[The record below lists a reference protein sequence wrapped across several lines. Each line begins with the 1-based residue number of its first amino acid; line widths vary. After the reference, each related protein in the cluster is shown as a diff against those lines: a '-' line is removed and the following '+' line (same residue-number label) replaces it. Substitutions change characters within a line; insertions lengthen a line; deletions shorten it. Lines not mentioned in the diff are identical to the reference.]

1 MRTATAARHGGSICL
16 PRRRPSGRQLPGGRA
31 AAAVA
36 LALLLSAAACS
47 GGKGAKTEAGTAP
60 SSTTTTPAPDP
71 TTTSAGGEGATT
83 TTAAHPSTTR
93 TTAKQAAASPTTAST
108 GTTAGEGPQTAPH
121 ATVFVAAAPTDP
133 TELDRLADQLAADET
148 ALRSPA
154 TPAADMPALAR
165 RQQAAYRA
173 LSARPEA
180 LPRVLTRLPDA
191 LRPIAQANVD
201 AGAELRAMT
210 KPKTDLPPWRIL
222 TPPPPEE
229 LQRYYQEA
237 ETATKVPWAY
247 LAAVHLVETRM
258 GRIRGTSTA
267 GAQGPMQFLPS
278 TWARWGGGGDINDPH
293 DAILAAGRYL
303 QASGAPA
310 DLHRALF
317 AYNHSEHYVRA
328 VTLYA
333 QQIQADPRA
342 YLAYHAWQVYYI
354 TPRGDLWLEEG
365 YAQ

>member
-1 MRTATAARHGGSICL
+1 MGTGAAAGRTFVTIALAMS
-16 PRRRPSGRQLPGGRA
+16 LPGA
-31 AAAVA
+31 ACGGGGGTPKAVA
-36 LALLLSAAACS
+36 DSTSTSATTAPFPLPSPDS
-47 GGKGAKTEAGTAP
+47 GPDSTTTSSAAP
-60 SSTTTTPAPDP
+60 SS
-71 TTTSAGGEGATT
+71 
-83 TTAAHPSTTR
+83 PSK
-93 TTAKQAAASPTTAST
+93 TTAKPAAASPTTAST
-108 GTTAGEGPQTAPH
+108 GSTAGTGPQTAPH
-121 ATVFVAAAPTDP
+121 ATVFVAAAPTDDGA
-133 TELDRLADQLAADET
+133 LNALADQLAADEA

-154 TPAADMPALAR
+154 TPAADIPALAR
-165 RQQAAYRA
+165 RQQVAYRA
-173 LSARPEA
+173 LAARPEVM
-180 LPRVLTRLPDA
+180 PRVLTRLPEA

-237 ETATKVPWAY
+237 EAATHVPWAY

-278 TWARWGGGGDINDPH
+278 TWDRWGGGGDINDPH
-293 DAILAAGRYL
+293 DAIMAAGRYL
-303 QASGAPA
+303 AASGAPG
-310 DLHRALF
+310 DLHKALF

-333 QQIQADPRA
+333 QQIQADVRA
-342 YLAYHAWQVYYI
+342 YSAYWAWQVYYI

-365 YAQ
+365 YGT

>member
-1 MRTATAARHGGSICL
+1 MGTKGIAA
-16 PRRRPSGRQLPGGRA
+16 
-31 AAAVA
+31 A
-36 LALLLSAAACS
+36 LALLTLGSACGGGSGAKKAAAEP
-47 GGKGAKTEAGTAP
+47 AAAE
-60 SSTTTTPAPDP
+60 SSTTTTAAP
-71 TTTSAGGEGATT
+71 TTTSAALESSTTTLSRATPKT
-83 TTAAHPSTTR
+83 TAKPAAAPTTAA
-93 TTAKQAAASPTTAST
+93 T
-108 GTTAGEGPQTAPH
+108 GTTTGPGPQTAPH

-133 TELDRLADQLAADET
+133 AELDRLADQLAADEA
-148 ALRSPA
+148 ALRSPT
-154 TPAADMPALAR
+154 TPPADIPALAH

-173 LSARPEA
+173 LSARPTA
-180 LPRVLTRLPDA
+180 LPHVLARLPEA

-222 TPPPPEE
+222 TPPPAEE
-229 LQRYYQEA
+229 LQRYYQESEA
-237 ETATKVPWAY
+237 QFGVPWAY

-278 TWARWGGGGDINDPH
+278 TWARWGAGGDINDPH

-303 QASGAPA
+303 QSSGAPK
-310 DLHRALF
+310 DMHRALY
-317 AYNHSEHYVRA
+317 AYNHSEHYVKA

-333 QQIQADPRA
+333 QQIQADPIAYRA
-342 YLAYHAWQVYYI
+342 YHQWQVYYI

-365 YAQ
+365 YGT

>member
-1 MRTATAARHGGSICL
+1 MGTKTIAAALMVLTLGSACAGGD
-16 PRRRPSGRQLPGGRA
+16 GGGKAAGGEA
-31 AAAVA
+31 AAAA
-36 LALLLSAAACS
+36 S
-47 GGKGAKTEAGTAP
+47 
-60 SSTTTTPAPDP
+60 SSTTTAAPAPTP
-71 TTTSAGGEGATT
+71 SSAPAESST
-83 TTAAHPSTTR
+83 TTAAKPRPSSSS
-93 TTAKQAAASPTTAST
+93 TTAKPATASPTTGPAA
-108 GTTAGEGPQTAPH
+108 AGSGPQTAPH

-133 TELDRLADQLAADET
+133 AELDRLADQLAADET

-154 TPAADMPALAR
+154 TPAADIPGLAR

-180 LPRVLTRLPDA
+180 LPRVLARLPER

-229 LQRYYQEA
+229 LQGYYQQAEA
-237 ETATKVPWAY
+237 ATQVPWAY

-303 QASGAPA
+303 QASGAPK
-310 DLHRALF
+310 DMHRALY

-333 QQIQADPRA
+333 TQIEADPRV
-342 YLAYHAWQVYYI
+342 YLAYHGWQVYYI

-365 YAQ
+365 YGT

>member
-1 MRTATAARHGGSICL
+1 MRK
-16 PRRRPSGRQLPGGRA
+16 
-31 AAAVA
+31 VA
-36 LALLLSAAACS
+36 LAAALALSATACGGGHRNAA
-47 GGKGAKTEAGTAP
+47 EAPAST
-60 SSTTTTPAPDP
+60 STTAAAM
-71 TTTSAGGEGATT
+71 TTTSAAGESS
-83 TTAAHPSTTR
+83 TTATSRPSTTK
-93 TTAKQAAASPTTAST
+93 TTAKQPAASPTTAST
-108 GTTAGEGPQTAPH
+108 GSTTGTGPQTAPH

-133 TELDRLADQLAADET
+133 AELDRLADQLAADEA

-173 LSARPEA
+173 VSARPEA
-180 LPRVLTRLPDA
+180 LPRVLARLPDA

-303 QASGAPA
+303 QASGAPD

-333 QQIQADPRA
+333 RQIQADPRA

-365 YAQ
+365 YAH

>member
-1 MRTATAARHGGSICL
+1 MGSTKAATLLLVLTLGTAACGG
-16 PRRRPSGRQLPGGRA
+16 GGGDHQ
-31 AAAVA
+31 AAVA
-36 LALLLSAAACS
+36 P
-47 GGKGAKTEAGTAP
+47 P
-60 SSTTTTPAPDP
+60 SSTTATPAP
-71 TTTSAGGEGATT
+71 TAT
-83 TTAAHPSTTR
+83 TTAAAESSTTSTGTVR
-93 TTAKQAAASPTTAST
+93 PSSSTTAKAAASPTTAST
-108 GTTAGEGPQTAPH
+108 GATTGTGPATAPH
-121 ATVFVAAAPTDP
+121 ATVFVTAAPTD
-133 TELDRLADQLAADET
+133 EAALNRLADQLAADEN

-154 TPAADMPALAR
+154 TPAGDVAAIAR

-173 LSARPEA
+173 LAARPEV
-180 LPRVLTRLPDA
+180 LPRVLARLPEA

-210 KPKTDLPPWRIL
+210 QPKTDLPPWRIL

-229 LQRYYQEA
+229 LQRYYHDAEA
-237 ETATKVPWAY
+237 ATHVPWAY

-278 TWARWGGGGDINDPH
+278 TWAKWGGGGDINNPH
-293 DAILAAGRYL
+293 DAIMAAGRYL
-303 QASGAPA
+303 AASGAPG

-333 QQIQADPRA
+333 QQIQADVRA
-342 YLAYHAWQVYYI
+342 YFAYWAWQVYYI
-354 TPRGDLWLEEG
+354 TPKGDLWLEEG
-365 YAQ
+365 YGT

>member
-1 MRTATAARHGGSICL
+1 MLGLAVGLTATACGGGDSAPKAAAAPVSTTTATAAPAS
-16 PRRRPSGRQLPGGRA
+16 
-31 AAAVA
+31 
-36 LALLLSAAACS
+36 
-47 GGKGAKTEAGTAP
+47 P
-60 SSTTTTPAPDP
+60 SS
-71 TTTSAGGEGATT
+71 TSAGGSSS
-83 TTAAHPSTTR
+83 TTAASHPA
-93 TTAKQAAASPTTAST
+93 TAPTAAAKAAASPTTAST
-108 GTTAGEGPQTAPH
+108 GSTTGSGPQTAAH
-121 ATVFVAAAPTDP
+121 ATIFVAAAPTDP
-133 TELDRLADQLAADET
+133 AELDRLADQLAADET

-154 TPAADMPALAR
+154 TPAADIPALAR

-173 LSARPEA
+173 LSARPDA
-180 LPRVLTRLPDA
+180 MAGVLPRLPEW

-210 KPKTDLPPWRIL
+210 RPKTDLPPWRIL

-229 LQRYYQEA
+229 LERYYHQAEEA
-237 ETATKVPWAY
+237 THVPWAY

-278 TWARWGGGGDINDPH
+278 TWARWGGGGDINDAH
-293 DAILAAGRYL
+293 DAIMAAGRYL
-303 QASGAPA
+303 AASGAPA
-310 DLHRALF
+310 DLHRALYS
-317 AYNHSEHYVRA
+317 YNHSEHYVRA

-333 QQIQADPRA
+333 QQIEANPRA

-365 YAQ
+365 YGS

>member
-1 MRTATAARHGGSICL
+1 MGTKGIAA
-16 PRRRPSGRQLPGGRA
+16 
-31 AAAVA
+31 A
-36 LALLLSAAACS
+36 LALLTLGSACGGGSGEKKAAAEP
-47 GGKGAKTEAGTAP
+47 AAAE
-60 SSTTTTPAPDP
+60 SSTTTTAAP
-71 TTTSAGGEGATT
+71 TTTSAAVESSTT
-83 TTAAHPSTTR
+83 TLPRATPK
-93 TTAKQAAASPTTAST
+93 TTAKPAAASPTTAAT
-108 GTTAGEGPQTAPH
+108 GTTTGPGPQTAPH

-133 TELDRLADQLAADET
+133 AELDRLADQLAADEG
-148 ALRSPA
+148 ALRSPT
-154 TPAADMPALAR
+154 TPPADIPALAR

-173 LSARPEA
+173 LSARPAA
-180 LPRVLTRLPDA
+180 LPHVLARLPEA

-222 TPPPPEE
+222 TPPPAEE
-229 LQRYYQEA
+229 LQRYYQESEA
-237 ETATKVPWAY
+237 QFGVPWAY

-278 TWARWGGGGDINDPH
+278 TWARWGAGGDINDPH
-293 DAILAAGRYL
+293 DAIMAAGRYL
-303 QASGAPA
+303 QSSGAPK
-310 DLHRALF
+310 DMHRALY

-333 QQIQADPRA
+333 QQIQADPIAYRA
-342 YLAYHAWQVYYI
+342 YHQWQVYYI

-365 YAQ
+365 YGTS

>member
-1 MRTATAARHGGSICL
+1 MRAVVIAVVVGLAGAACGHGGGTSAE
-16 PRRRPSGRQLPGGRA
+16 P
-31 AAAVA
+31 AVA
-36 LALLLSAAACS
+36 VS
-47 GGKGAKTEAGTAP
+47 TTAP
-60 SSTTTTPAPDP
+60 A
-71 TTTSAGGEGATT
+71 
-83 TTAAHPSTTR
+83 TTAAAPVPTSAADGSSSTS
-93 TTAKQAAASPTTAST
+93 TASRPPATLTPTPVKAAASPTTAST
-108 GTTAGEGPQTAPH
+108 GSTTGPGPAPAPH

-133 TELDRLADQLAADET
+133 AGLDRLADQLAADET
-148 ALRSPA
+148 ALRNPA
-154 TPAADMPALAR
+154 TPVADIPALAR

-173 LSARPEA
+173 LSARPDV
-180 LPRVLTRLPDA
+180 LPRVLARLPEN

-210 KPKTDLPPWRIL
+210 TPKTDLPPWRIL
-222 TPPPPEE
+222 TPPPADE
-229 LQRYYQEA
+229 LERDYHEA
-237 ETATKVPWAY
+237 EAATHVPWAY

-293 DAILAAGRYL
+293 DAIMAAGRYL
-303 QASGAPA
+303 AASGAPA
-310 DLHRALF
+310 DLHKALY

-333 QQIQADPRA
+333 QQIEADPRA
-342 YLAYHAWQVYYI
+342 YLAYHEWQVYYI

-365 YAQ
+365 YGG

>member
-1 MRTATAARHGGSICL
+1 MGTRTI
-16 PRRRPSGRQLPGGRA
+16 
-31 AAAVA
+31 AVA
-36 LALLLSAAACS
+36 LAALTLAGACGGS
-47 GGKGAKTEAGTAP
+47 GGAKQADPPPTE
-60 SSTTTTPAPDP
+60 STTTT
-71 TTTSAGGEGATT
+71 TVETSTTSSVAETSS
-83 TTAAHPSTTR
+83 TTAGASTTK
-93 TTAKQAAASPTTAST
+93 TTAKPAAASPTTAST
-108 GTTAGEGPQTAPH
+108 GSTTGSGPQTAPH

-133 TELDRLADQLAADET
+133 VELDKLADQLAADEA

-154 TPAADMPALAR
+154 TPAADIPALAR

-180 LPRVLTRLPDA
+180 MARILPRLPQS

-210 KPKTDLPPWRIL
+210 KPKTDLPPWKIL
-222 TPPPPEE
+222 TPPPAEE

-237 ETATKVPWAY
+237 EGAFGVPWAY

-278 TWARWGGGGDINDPH
+278 TWARWGAGGDINDPH
-293 DAILAAGRYL
+293 DAIMAAGRYL
-303 QASGAPA
+303 QSSGAPQ
-310 DLHRALF
+310 DMHRALY

-333 QQIQADPRA
+333 QQIQADAIAYRA
-342 YLAYHAWQVYYI
+342 YHQWQVYYI
-354 TPRGDLWLEEG
+354 TPKGDLWLEEG
-365 YAQ
+365 YGT

>member
-1 MRTATAARHGGSICL
+1 VALSGAACGG
-16 PRRRPSGRQLPGGRA
+16 GGGPGKGTGPESA
-31 AAAVA
+31 AAAA
-36 LALLLSAAACS
+36 D
-47 GGKGAKTEAGTAP
+47 
-60 SSTTTTPAPDP
+60 SSTTTAPAP
-71 TTTSAGGEGATT
+71 TATSASAESS
-83 TTAAHPSTTR
+83 TTATSRPSTTK

-108 GTTAGEGPQTAPH
+108 GSTAGSGPQTAPH
-121 ATVFVAAAPTDP
+121 ATVFVAAAPTDQA
-133 TELDRLADQLAADET
+133 ELDRLADQLAADET

-154 TPAADMPALAR
+154 TPAADLPALAR

-173 LSARPEA
+173 VSARPEV
-180 LPRVLTRLPDA
+180 LPRVLARLPEA
-191 LRPIAQANVD
+191 LRPVAQANVD

-229 LQRYYQEA
+229 LRRYYQEA
-237 ETATKVPWAY
+237 ETATHVPWAY

-303 QASGAPA
+303 QASGAPG

-333 QQIQADPRA
+333 QQIEADPRA
-342 YLAYHAWQVYYI
+342 YLAYHSWQVYYI

-365 YAQ
+365 YGT

>member
-1 MRTATAARHGGSICL
+1 MRAVVIAVVLGLAGAACSQGGAKSAE
-16 PRRRPSGRQLPGGRA
+16 P
-31 AAAVA
+31 AAAVPA
-36 LALLLSAAACS
+36 PAVAAS
-47 GGKGAKTEAGTAP
+47 TAP
-60 SSTTTTPAPDP
+60 APSAPSSPAGGSSSTTTAPRPPTTNPSPTTRAASLPPTAPTGSTTGPAPQ
-71 TTTSAGGEGATT
+71 
-83 TTAAHPSTTR
+83 TAAH
-93 TTAKQAAASPTTAST
+93 
-108 GTTAGEGPQTAPH
+108 
-121 ATVFVAAAPTDP
+121 ATVVVAAAPTDP
-133 TELDRLADQLAADET
+133 AELDRLADQLAADET

-154 TPAADMPALAR
+154 TPPADIPALAR

-173 LSARPEA
+173 LSARPEV
-180 LPRVLTRLPDA
+180 LPRVLVRLPEN
-191 LRPIAQANVD
+191 LRAAAQANVD

-222 TPPPPEE
+222 TPPPAEE
-229 LQRYYQEA
+229 LERYYRQAEEA
-237 ETATKVPWAY
+237 THVPWAY

-278 TWARWGGGGDINDPH
+278 TWARWGGGGDINDAH
-293 DAILAAGRYL
+293 DAIMAAGRYL
-303 QASGAPA
+303 AASGAPA
-310 DLHRALF
+310 DLHKALF

-333 QQIQADPRA
+333 QQIEADPRA

-365 YAQ
+365 YGD

>member
-1 MRTATAARHGGSICL
+1 
-16 PRRRPSGRQLPGGRA
+16 
-31 AAAVA
+31 
-36 LALLLSAAACS
+36 
-47 GGKGAKTEAGTAP
+47 
-60 SSTTTTPAPDP
+60 
-71 TTTSAGGEGATT
+71 
-83 TTAAHPSTTR
+83 
-93 TTAKQAAASPTTAST
+93 
-108 GTTAGEGPQTAPH
+108 
-121 ATVFVAAAPTDP
+121 VFVAAAPTDP
-133 TELDRLADQLAADET
+133 AELDRLADQLAADEA

-154 TPAADMPALAR
+154 TPAADLAALAR

-180 LPRVLTRLPDA
+180 LPRVLARLPEG

-229 LQRYYQEA
+229 LQRYYQQAEA
-237 ETATKVPWAY
+237 ATHVPWAY

-303 QASGAPA
+303 QASGAPG

-333 QQIQADPRA
+333 QQIEADPRA
-342 YLAYHAWQVYYI
+342 YLAYHGWQVYYI

-365 YAQ
+365 YGT

>member
-1 MRTATAARHGGSICL
+1 VIAAVGLAVALSGAACDRGGGAGKGAAPES
-16 PRRRPSGRQLPGGRA
+16 A
-31 AAAVA
+31 AAAN
-36 LALLLSAAACS
+36 SA
-47 GGKGAKTEAGTAP
+47 
-60 SSTTTTPAPDP
+60 
-71 TTTSAGGEGATT
+71 TTTSPAPTPTSAYVETST
-83 TTAAHPSTTR
+83 TTAAKPRPSSS
-93 TTAKQAAASPTTAST
+93 TTAKPAAASPTTAST
-108 GTTAGEGPQTAPH
+108 GSTAGSGPATAPH

-133 TELDRLADQLAADET
+133 AALDRLADQLAADEA

-154 TPAADMPALAR
+154 TPAADVPALAR

-173 LSARPEA
+173 LSARPEV
-180 LPRVLTRLPDA
+180 LPRVLARLPEEF
-191 LRPIAQANVD
+191 RPIAQANVD

-210 KPKTDLPPWRIL
+210 TPKTDLPPWRIL

-229 LQRYYQEA
+229 LQRYYRDAEA
-237 ETATKVPWAY
+237 ATQVPWAY

-293 DAILAAGRYL
+293 DAIMAAGRYL
-303 QASGAPA
+303 QASGAPG
-310 DLHRALF
+310 DLHKALY

-333 QQIQADPRA
+333 QRIEADPRA

-365 YAQ
+365 YGT

>member
-1 MRTATAARHGGSICL
+1 MRAVVIAVVLGLAGAACSQGGARNAEPAVAVSTTATTAGAVPTATSSDGPSATAAP
-16 PRRRPSGRQLPGGRA
+16 PR
-31 AAAVA
+31 
-36 LALLLSAAACS
+36 
-47 GGKGAKTEAGTAP
+47 
-60 SSTTTTPAPDP
+60 
-71 TTTSAGGEGATT
+71 
-83 TTAAHPSTTR
+83 PSTTNSSPA
-93 TTAKQAAASPTTAST
+93 AKAAASPTTAST
-108 GTTAGEGPQTAPH
+108 GSTTGPGPQTAPH

-133 TELDRLADQLAADET
+133 AALDRLADQLAADET

-154 TPAADMPALAR
+154 TPAADLPALAR

-173 LSARPEA
+173 LSARPDV
-180 LPRVLTRLPDA
+180 LPRVLARLPEG
-191 LRPIAQANVD
+191 LRPVAQANVD

-210 KPKTDLPPWRIL
+210 TPKTDLPPWRIL
-222 TPPPPEE
+222 TPPSSEE
-229 LQRYYQEA
+229 LERYYHQA
-237 ETATKVPWAY
+237 EDATHVPWAY

-278 TWARWGGGGDINDPH
+278 TWARWGAGGDINDPH
-293 DAILAAGRYL
+293 DAIMAAGRYL
-303 QASGAPA
+303 AASGAPA
-310 DLHRALF
+310 DLHRALY

-333 QQIQADPRA
+333 QQIEANPRA

-365 YAQ
+365 YGA

>member
-1 MRTATAARHGGSICL
+1 MLGLVVGLTATGCGGDDPAPHAGAAVVSTSTSTATAASPPSMADGGS
-16 PRRRPSGRQLPGGRA
+16 
-31 AAAVA
+31 
-36 LALLLSAAACS
+36 
-47 GGKGAKTEAGTAP
+47 T
-60 SSTTTTPAPDP
+60 STTA
-71 TTTSAGGEGATT
+71 
-83 TTAAHPSTTR
+83 AAHPSAPTP
-93 TTAKQAAASPTTAST
+93 TTAPKAAASPTTAST
-108 GTTAGEGPQTAPH
+108 GSTTGSGPQTAPH

-133 TELDRLADQLAADET
+133 AELDRLADQLAADET

-154 TPAADMPALAR
+154 TPAADMAALAR

-173 LSARPEA
+173 LSARPDA
-180 LPRVLTRLPDA
+180 MAVVLPRLPA
-191 LRPIAQANVD
+191 WLRPIAQANVD

-229 LQRYYQEA
+229 LERYYHQAEEA
-237 ETATKVPWAY
+237 THVPWAY

-293 DAILAAGRYL
+293 DAIMAAGRYL
-303 QASGAPA
+303 AASGAPA
-310 DLHRALF
+310 DLHKALY

-333 QQIQADPRA
+333 QQIEANPRA

-365 YAQ
+365 YGS